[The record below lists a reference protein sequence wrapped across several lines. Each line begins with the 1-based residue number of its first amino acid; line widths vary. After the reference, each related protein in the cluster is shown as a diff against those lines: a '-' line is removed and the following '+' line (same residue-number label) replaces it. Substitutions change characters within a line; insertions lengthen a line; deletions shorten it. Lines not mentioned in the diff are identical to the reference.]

1 MNNNYNI
8 LKEEYDR
15 VLLEDYVSKIVRSA
29 LLQEWKKAKKGSNK
43 EKKSGDTNGFR
54 QSLDTSVGELKN
66 AGLNLAQYAYRLWPD
81 MDKDTAR
88 SKFYKKM
95 KNEPVKDGY
104 SKKKKYR
111 YKFTPEEATEL
122 SNMVGKKLGKKL

>member
-1 MNNNYNI
+1 MANINHKEI
-8 LKEEYDR
+8 LKEAYDR
-15 VLLEDYVSKIVRSA
+15 LVLEDFVRNTVHSVM
-29 LLQEWKKAKKGSNK
+29 LQEWKKQKGKKKKAK
-43 EKKSGDTNGFR
+43 GDKNGFR

-111 YKFTPEEATEL
+111 YKFTPEEATEI